1 MKSPLAVYKETVAKY
16 KLEDVEVSPVQKL
29 SFLETQKQEI
39 QGALWRATVDIL
51 HAKRL
56 QGSDNE
62 VLKAKGNNNFAEHAN
77 QVEQFSDAI
86 RMIDTFSKELRKE
99 YAKELKD

>member
-1 MKSPLAVYKETVAKY
+1 MKSPLAVYKETVAEY
-16 KLEDVEVSPVQKL
+16 KLEDVEVTPVQKL

-56 QGSDNE
+56 QESANP
-62 VLKAKGNNNFAEHAN
+62 VLKAKGNNNFAEHVN

-86 RMIDTFSKELRKE
+86 RMIEKFAKELRKE
-99 YAKELKD
+99 YAEDLKD

>member
-16 KLEDVEVSPVQKL
+16 KLDDVEVSAVQKL

-56 QGSDNE
+56 QESENP
-62 VLKAKGNNNFAEHAN
+62 VLQAKGNNNFA
-77 QVEQFSDAI
+77 
-86 RMIDTFSKELRKE
+86 KELRKE
-99 YAKELKD
+99 YAEDLKD